1 MSNGLTATKLTK
13 DYGRVRVVDGVSID
27 LTPGQIRAVVGENGA
42 GKSTLMK
49 MLSGIV
55 RPTSG
60 QIKVDGQQ
68 MSFDTPQGASR
79 AGIAIVHQELQIVP
93 DLTVADNLMLV
104 RPPSASGLRRR
115 SPGET
120 RFVAELLERV
130 GLVRSPRVFGRDL
143 SAAEAQLLEV
153 AKALALDARYII
165 FDEPTSALP
174 PHEVERLLQL
184 IEGLRA
190 DGIGILYI
198 SHHLSEVM
206 RLADAITVLRDGR
219 AVGEILRS
227 EIQLERIIHLMVDR
241 PVALYAND
249 LAPPRDEIVVEARAA
264 ATAKVSGLNF
274 TIRAGE
280 ILGFAG
286 LIGSGMHEAAH
297 ALIGAEALVEGE
309 LLVSGKSRRFH
320 SPHMAARAGVVFVPE
335 ERKLQGIFPDLSVE
349 ANMHA
354 GRYHLF
360 SQMGVVSLSRM
371 RLRTAKLVDDF
382 DIRLASPRQPIATLS
397 GGNQQKA
404 VVARCVQSDP
414 VLLVVAEPTRGVD
427 IGAKDEI
434 HKRIIGLAASGRAIV
449 VVSSELDE
457 VLALAH
463 RIAVFA
469 DGRMTGL
476 LEKHE
481 ATPQRVMTLA
491 TPPERKK
498 RHEVV

>member
-1 MSNGLTATKLTK
+1 MSNGLTATNLTK
-13 DYGRVRVVDGVSID
+13 DYGQVRVVHGVSID
-27 LTPGQIRAVVGENGA
+27 LRPGQIRAVVGENGA

-60 QIKVDGQQ
+60 QIELDGRQV
-68 MSFDTPQGASR
+68 SFDAPQDAR
-79 AGIAIVHQELQIVP
+79 HAGIAIVHQELQIVP
-93 DLTVADNLMLV
+93 DLTIADNLMLV
-104 RPPSASGLRRR
+104 RPPKASGLRRR
-115 SPGET
+115 SSSET
-120 RFVAELLERV
+120 RFVADLLERV
-130 GLVRSPRVFGRDL
+130 GLAKSPRVFGHDL

-153 AKALALDARYII
+153 AKALAIDATYII

-184 IEGLRA
+184 VEGLRA
-190 DGIGILYI
+190 GGLGILYI

-206 RLADAITVLRDGR
+206 RLADAVTVLRDGR
-219 AVGEILRS
+219 VVGEILRT
-227 EIQLERIIHLMVDR
+227 EIRLETIIHLMVDR

-249 LAPPRDEIVVEARAA
+249 LAPPRAEIAFEARAA
-264 ATAKVSGLNF
+264 ATAQVSGLNF

-280 ILGFAG
+280 IMGFAG

-297 ALIGAEALVEGE
+297 ALVGDSPLIEGE
-309 LLVSGKSRRFH
+309 LFVSGKSRRFD

-360 SQMGVVSLSRM
+360 SQMGIVSRTRM
-371 RLRTAKLVDDF
+371 RLRTAELVDEF

-463 RIAVFA
+463 RVAVFA

-498 RHEVV
+498 LHAVV